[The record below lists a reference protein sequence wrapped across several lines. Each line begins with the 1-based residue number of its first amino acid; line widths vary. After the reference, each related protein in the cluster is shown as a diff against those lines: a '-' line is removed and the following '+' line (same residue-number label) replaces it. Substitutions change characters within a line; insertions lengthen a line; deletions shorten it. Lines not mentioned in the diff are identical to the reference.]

1 LKGHHPSSSV
11 ALDVVALL
19 AFGIT
24 LALLDQW
31 TLVFLVPLVSYD
43 PSLNSLLDFGW

>member
-1 LKGHHPSSSV
+1 MLKGHHPSSSV

-24 LALLDQW
+24 LALLDQ
-31 TLVFLVPLVSYD
+31 
-43 PSLNSLLDFGW
+43 